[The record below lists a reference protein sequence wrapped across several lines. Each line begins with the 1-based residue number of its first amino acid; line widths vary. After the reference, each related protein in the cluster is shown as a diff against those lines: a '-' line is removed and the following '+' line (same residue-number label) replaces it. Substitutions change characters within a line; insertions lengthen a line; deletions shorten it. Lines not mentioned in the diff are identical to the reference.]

1 MGKNLRGASDIDVV
15 QWLFDTEVFT
25 KALNWPVHIDGLVLA
40 KQQIDTA
47 VSGKVTAQDVMAAYE
62 KFSGAIGPTVMTMLL
77 ESDDAFPEANHSGKP
92 TPPSPGKVTLYVD
105 PTGRRVLAECFKE
118 WGKPPR
124 FTAD

>member
-1 MGKNLRGASDIDVV
+1 MRSMTEIETL

-40 KQQIDTA
+40 KRMVDEAVHAKATA
-47 VSGKVTAQDVMAAYE
+47 EDVLAAYE
-62 KFSGAIGPTVMTMLL
+62 KFGGAIGPTVMTMLL

-105 PTGRRVLAECFKE
+105 RSGKCVLAECFKE
-118 WGKPPR
+118 WGRRPV
-124 FTAD
+124 FSVA

>member
-1 MGKNLRGASDIDVV
+1 MRSMTEIETM

-47 VSGKVTAQDVMAAYE
+47 VTGKATAEDVLAAYE

-105 PTGRRVLAECFKE
+105 RSGKHVLAECFKE
-118 WGKPPR
+118 WGKSPR
-124 FTAD
+124 CTAE

>member
-1 MGKNLRGASDIDVV
+1 MGKNLRVASDIDVV

-47 VSGKVTAQDVMAAYE
+47 VTGKATAEDVLAAYE
-62 KFSGAIGPTVMTMLL
+62 KFGGAIGPTVMTMLL

-124 FTAD
+124 FTAN

>member
-40 KQQIDTA
+40 KRQIDEAVGGKATA
-47 VSGKVTAQDVMAAYE
+47 EDVLDAYE

-105 PTGRRVLAECFKE
+105 RSGKRVLAEVFKE
-118 WGKPPR
+118 WGKSPR
-124 FTAD
+124 FTAE

>member
-1 MGKNLRGASDIDVV
+1 MRSMTEIETV

-47 VSGKVTAQDVMAAYE
+47 VTGKATAEDVLAAYE
-62 KFSGAIGPTVMTMLL
+62 KFGGVIGPTVMTMLL

-105 PTGRRVLAECFKE
+105 RSGKRVLAECFKE
-118 WGKPPR
+118 WGKSPR
-124 FTAD
+124 FTAE

>member
-1 MGKNLRGASDIDVV
+1 MRSMTEIETV

-47 VSGKVTAQDVMAAYE
+47 VTGKATAEDVLAAYE
-62 KFSGAIGPTVMTMLL
+62 KFGGAIGPTVMTMLL

-124 FTAD
+124 FTAN